1 MKLLGLMN
9 QSDGVQMDALN
20 FRLKRSEVINANVAN
35 AETPGYRAL
44 GYDFEAQL
52 QAIGENQAKTATT
65 TNAQHRL
72 QPFVSANGKVDPEV
86 YIRPTES
93 VGNDGNTVDLD
104 AEMSLLA
111 QNQLL
116 YRATV
121 ETLSKKIGLLRYAI
135 NGGRG

>member
-9 QSDGVQMDALN
+9 RNDAIQMDALN
-20 FRLKRSEVINANVAN
+20 FRLKRSEVINANIAN
-35 AETPGYRAL
+35 AETPGFRSL
-44 GYDFEAQL
+44 GFDFESQL
-52 QAIGENQAKTATT
+52 QAVSEENSKSAATT
-65 TNAQHRL
+65 QAQHRMH
-72 QPFVSANGKVDPEV
+72 PFVSGDGKIDPDV
-86 YIRPTES
+86 YMRPTET

>member
-9 QSDGVQMDALN
+9 QNDSIQMDALN

-44 GYDFEAQL
+44 AYDFESQL
-52 QAIGENQAKTATT
+52 QALGEEKSESAVATNSKHRAHPFT
-65 TNAQHRL
+65 TGE
-72 QPFVSANGKVDPEV
+72 GKAEPEV
-86 YIRPTES
+86 YVRPTET

-121 ETLSKKIGLLRYAI
+121 ETLSKKIGLLRYAV

>member
-9 QSDGVQMDALN
+9 QSDSIQMDALN

-35 AETPGYRAL
+35 AETPGYRSL
-44 GYDFEAQL
+44 GFDFESQL
-52 QAIGENQAKTATT
+52 QALGEQKSEAATATD
-65 TNAQHRL
+65 AQHRMH
-72 QPFVSANGKVDPEV
+72 PFVSGDGKVEPEV
-86 YIRPTES
+86 YMRPTES

-104 AEMSLLA
+104 AEMALLA